1 MNKELIH
8 KLKARGNTDYSKD
21 GDFWKGFKS
30 VGKYGAGL
38 RICKTCDKMS
48 VFSCEFKDCNKCR
61 GGE

>member
-1 MNKELIH
+1 MNKELYN
-8 KLKARGNTDYSKD
+8 KLKARGNTDYSKED
-21 GDFWKGFKS
+21 TWKGFKP

-38 RICKTCDKMS
+38 RICITCNTMS